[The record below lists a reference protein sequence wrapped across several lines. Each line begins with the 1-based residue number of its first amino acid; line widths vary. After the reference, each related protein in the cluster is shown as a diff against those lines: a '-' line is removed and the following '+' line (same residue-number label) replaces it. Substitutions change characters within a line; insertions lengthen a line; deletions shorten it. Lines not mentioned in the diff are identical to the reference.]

1 MAENEE
7 GTPAEIVNIIKK
19 TGTSGDVTQVLCKI
33 LDGPEKGRVKRR
45 NVKGRIKIGDIVVL
59 LNTQKEAKEI
69 LAR

>member
-33 LDGPEKGRVKRR
+33 LDGPERGRVKRR

-69 LAR
+69 ISR

>member
-1 MAENEE
+1 MVENEE

-33 LDGPEKGRVKRR
+33 MDGPEKGRVKRR

>member
-1 MAENEE
+1 MVENEE

-69 LAR
+69 LTR